1 MGKPGGVHGR
11 DSREKT
17 VMPVGGEVGN
27 FEQTR
32 LYRGD
37 QNTALA
43 WEKGNAMLKDL
54 VELARIC
61 VKHSRASPHPE
72 VAAKLMRM
80 AKEYQCRAAETKVS
94 RRIGDSEL
102 DELFRLLNL
111 FATAPS
117 PKCIEAMRWS
127 AV

>member
-1 MGKPGGVHGR
+1 TPIPAKVEGIPTPITPPPTPPPPRTPPRTKGTEDRGFSLPFRRQTGPANPLGTRWAGFSIDPATPLTPRHWRALGAARRNLGKPGGVHGR

-43 WEKGNAMLKDL
+43 WE
-54 VELARIC
+54 
-61 VKHSRASPHPE
+61 
-72 VAAKLMRM
+72 
-80 AKEYQCRAAETKVS
+80 
-94 RRIGDSEL
+94 
-102 DELFRLLNL
+102 
-111 FATAPS
+111 
-117 PKCIEAMRWS
+117 
-127 AV
+127 